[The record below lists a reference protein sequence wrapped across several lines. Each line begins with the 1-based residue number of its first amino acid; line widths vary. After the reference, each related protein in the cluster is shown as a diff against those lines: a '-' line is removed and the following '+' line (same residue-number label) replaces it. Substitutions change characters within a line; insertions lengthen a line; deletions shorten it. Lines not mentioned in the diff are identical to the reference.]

1 MMKNEII
8 NLRNNGEYKKWYQSI
23 KDKIKSSQIKAITK
37 INTELM
43 ALYWE
48 MGREIVEK
56 QTKSNWGD
64 ALIEQLSKD
73 LSIEFASEK
82 GFSRSNL
89 FYIRKW
95 FLFYNVGLGKVPQ
108 LVTPLQGTVLENEFV
123 PQLVGQIPWGHN
135 REIITKCTS
144 IQEALF
150 YVTETIRHNWSRS
163 VLLHQ
168 IESRL
173 YRRKGKAITNFRDTL
188 PSPQGDLAND
198 LIKDPYQFDFLPLPE
213 KYKEK
218 DLENALV
225 DHITRF
231 LLELGTGF
239 SYLGKQ
245 YRIKVDKEDFFI
257 DLLFYHIKLR
267 SFIVVELKTG
277 KFIPEYAGKLNFY
290 LNVADEVLK
299 HSSDNPS
306 IGLLIC
312 KGKSSIVAE
321 YSLKGL
327 KKPIGITE
335 YELTHRL
342 PDKFSKSLPSIEE
355 LERVLKL
362 DNMNDQS
369 D

>member
-1 MMKNEII
+1 MKNEIV
-8 NLRNNGEYKKWYQSI
+8 NLHNNKDYKKWYQGI
-23 KDKIKSSQIKAITK
+23 KSKIRSSQIKAVTK
-37 INTELM
+37 VNTELL

-48 MGREIVEK
+48 IGREIVEK
-56 QTKSNWGD
+56 QRESNYGD
-64 ALIEQLSKD
+64 LLIEQLSKD

-89 FYIRKW
+89 FYIKKW
-95 FLFYNVGLGKVPQ
+95 YLFYNQGVNKVPQ
-108 LVTPLQGTVLENEFV
+108 PVGLFGEDSKNDLA
-123 PQLVGQIPWGHN
+123 PQLVVLIPWGHN
-135 REIITKCTS
+135 REIITKCST
-144 IQEALF
+144 IEEALF
-150 YVTETIRHNWSRS
+150 YVTETIKHSWSRS

-168 IESRL
+168 IESSL
-173 YRRKGKAITNFRDTL
+173 YHRKGKAITNFKDTL
-188 PSPQGDLAND
+188 PGPQGDLANE
-198 LIKDPYQFDFLPLPE
+198 LIKDPYQFDFLPLAK

-245 YRIKVDKEDFFI
+245 YRVTVEKEDFFI

-267 SFIVVELKTG
+267 SFIIVELKTG

-299 HSSDNPS
+299 HPADNPS

-312 KGKSSIVAE
+312 KSKSSVVAE

-327 KKPIGITE
+327 KNPIGVTE
-335 YELTHRL
+335 YELTHLL
-342 PDKFSKSLPSIEE
+342 PDSFKESLPSPDE
-355 LERVLKL
+355 LESVMK
-362 DNMNDQS
+362 S
-369 D
+369 SS